1 MSNKHAKPQGRLG
14 FRSMDSTQIEDELCF
29 VQRLSKSLILY
40 CSLTELCN
48 EKLDELFQTS
58 VLLS

>member
-1 MSNKHAKPQGRLG
+1 
-14 FRSMDSTQIEDELCF
+14 MDSTQIEDELCF